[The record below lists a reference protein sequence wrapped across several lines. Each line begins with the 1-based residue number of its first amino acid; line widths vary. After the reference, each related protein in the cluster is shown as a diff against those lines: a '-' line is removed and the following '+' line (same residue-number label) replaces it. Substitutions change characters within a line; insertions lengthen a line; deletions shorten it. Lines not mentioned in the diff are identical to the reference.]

1 MSTWKAEQA
10 YNHLPLLPPKQDIES
25 KAILR
30 QCIRARAALAEL
42 KQAAELI
49 PNQSMLINTL
59 PIMEARASSEIENIV
74 TTTDKLFQYM
84 QTESQSADPATKE
97 AMRYRSALLSGFQ
110 LLDKLPLSTKTA
122 KLVCSE
128 IKGRDMDIRQTSG
141 TALRSNTSGQII
153 YMPPE
158 GESLIRD
165 KLANWEKFIHET
177 HQDLDPLIVMA
188 VTHYQFEAIHPFSDG
203 NGRTGRILNS
213 LLLIEKGLLGL
224 PILYLSRYIIEH
236 KADYYHLLLA
246 VTSQSAWE
254 EWILYMLEGVE
265 DTAKWTIAKIEAIKK
280 LSAHTKDYI
289 QAALPSIYSHELVT
303 LLFEQPY
310 ARILSLEKA
319 GIAKRQ
325 TASRYLQALT
335 EIGVLNE
342 IHIGRDKLFIHPKLM
357 DLLSGDN
364 NQFTAYRRIAYH
376 YANTSLVLVFL
387 LSIVAY
393 NRCCAGPV
401 PRR

>member
-1 MSTWKAEQA
+1 MRTWKAEQA
-10 YNHLPLLPPKQDIES
+10 YNQLPLLPPKQDIDS

-30 QCIRARAALAEL
+30 QCIKARAALAEL

-122 KLVCSE
+122 KLVCSA

-153 YMPPE
+153 YTPPE
-158 GESLIRD
+158 GENLIRD

-177 HQDLDPLIVMA
+177 HQDLDPLIIMA
-188 VTHYQFEAIHPFSDG
+188 ITHYQFEAIHPFSDG

-224 PILYLSRYIIEH
+224 PILYLSRYIIKH
-236 KADYYHLLLA
+236 KADYYRLLLA
-246 VTSQSAWE
+246 VTSQAAWE
-254 EWILYMLEGVE
+254 DWILYMLEGVE

-280 LSAHTKDYI
+280 LAAHTKDYI
-289 QAALPSIYSHELVT
+289 QATLPSIYSHELVA

-310 ARILSLEKA
+310 TRILSLEKE

-335 EIGVLNE
+335 GIGILNE

-364 NQFTAYRRIAYH
+364 NQFTAYRHIA
-376 YANTSLVLVFL
+376 
-387 LSIVAY
+387 
-393 NRCCAGPV
+393 
-401 PRR
+401 